1 MNILAWERALT
12 NAARHG
18 RISKHAAN
26 ASSTTIDKIHD
37 RAKGGGSNHLV
48 LCVDDNLF
56 RDLESPE
63 WGRPVGLGNVFV
75 SDGSRVYF
83 EIRALLLGSIICDSK
98 LLIRAVH
105 IRRRLYESGRWFLS

>member
-1 MNILAWERALT
+1 VNILAWERALT

-26 ASSTTIDKIHD
+26 TCSNTIDKIHD

-83 EIRALLLGSIICDSK
+83 KDQGFIIGVYNLG
-98 LLIRAVH
+98 
-105 IRRRLYESGRWFLS
+105 